1 MKKEMEQMFYKFP
14 SNDIQDKI
22 INQEK
27 SLKSIR
33 KKNAEFIQDFK
44 HKFLAEKEKNTKG
57 K

>member
-1 MKKEMEQMFYKFP
+1 MEQMFYKFP